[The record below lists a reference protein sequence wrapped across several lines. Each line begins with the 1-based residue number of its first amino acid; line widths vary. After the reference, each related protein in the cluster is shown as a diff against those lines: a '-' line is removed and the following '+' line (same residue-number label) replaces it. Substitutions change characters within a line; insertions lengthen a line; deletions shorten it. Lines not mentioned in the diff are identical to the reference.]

1 MKVFVFV
8 LLAIVLV
15 TVVESRR
22 GGKGKGKGHGKGPGP
37 GKRPGRLP
45 FMCEAPVT
53 VCQGAELTLQ
63 CDADE
68 TIMVAEATYGDI
80 TCDGDIRASPST
92 CTDAGAT
99 ASAQKLCDG
108 KISCKIT
115 ANDAAFTTTTCTDK
129 TENLMVR
136 YKCKDNRAFAL
147 SGESAE
153 ISCPTGSQ
161 IEITEPLCSA
171 APCTPDIPTACNGK
185 TECTV
190 DGPTTSFVDGTC
202 MEQRVKVEWKCNTAK

>member
-8 LLAIVLV
+8 LLAILLV
-15 TVVESRR
+15 TVESRRR
-22 GGKGKGKGHGKGPGP
+22 GGKGKGKGKKPGHGRMPS
-37 GKRPGRLP
+37 LP

-53 VCQGAELTLQ
+53 VCQGAEMTLK
-63 CDADE
+63 CDDDE

-108 KISCKIT
+108 KISCTFT
-115 ANDAAFTTTTCTDK
+115 ANDATFTTSTCAADK
-129 TENLMVR
+129 AENLMVR

-147 SGESAE
+147 YGETTD
-153 ISCPTGSQ
+153 ISCPTGTQ
-161 IEITEPLCSA
+161 IEITKPLCSA
-171 APCTPDIPTACNGK
+171 PPCTPDIPTDCNGK

-190 DGPTTSFVDGTC
+190 DGPTTAFVDGTC